1 METRLADCVY
11 ALHASRE
18 EQGLCPHVKNPAFN
32 AGLVFLEKVMKKLIT
47 VGLQQDVH
55 EALLRSV
62 CWQDLRKN
70 RISALSAAVSR
81 RRQEHR

>member
-32 AGLVFLEKVMKKLIT
+32 AGLVFLCLQGRYYLNEVTIT
-47 VGLQQDVH
+47 AMTTITAATAMIPGI
-55 EALLRSV
+55 RSPSRSE
-62 CWQDLRKN
+62 RKP
-70 RISALSAAVSR
+70 SFD
-81 RRQEHR
+81 